1 MAMKPIGNDFKLMTP
16 IAPDIKSPLR
26 AGSDLTPRQTFNQ
39 LREAAQSARQNAYRT
54 AIEMPDIVKRQEA
67 KAAAQSAYKNA
78 VEKARDAF
86 NIAKAGP
93 RTGGDMLPS
102 SKAPITNM
110 GPGSG
115 LAPKAGQTTAPVA
128 SVPTGMKKGGKTTVM
143 KTVSKG
149 RKCDW

>member
-1 MAMKPIGNDFKLMTP
+1 MTMKPIGNDFKTMTP

-26 AGSDLTPRQTFNQ
+26 AGPDLTPRQIFNQ
-39 LREAAQSARQNAYRT
+39 QREAAQSARQT
-54 AIEMPDIVKRQEA
+54 AMQPVRGMQDIAQRSAAKEA
-67 KAAAQSAYKNA
+67 VMSNYKNA
-78 VEKARDAF
+78 VAKARDAF

-115 LAPKAGQTTAPVA
+115 LAPKAGQTTTPVA
-128 SVPTGMKKGGKTTVM
+128 SAPTGMKKGGKTTVM
-143 KTVSKG
+143 KTASKG